1 MDDATRDEA
10 LAWSKARR
18 DLDSAQRLLS
28 GTPPFRDTSAYH
40 CQQAAKKA
48 LKAYLTACAIP
59 YPKTHD
65 LTALLALTPIAPDK
79 MPSLQEAAIVLTPY
93 ATLFRYPDAVM
104 DPSDEDAAQAVD
116 LAGEDLR
123 PWFP

>member
-10 LAWSKARR
+10 LAWLSKARR

-40 CQQAAKKA
+40 CQPADDKA

-65 LTALLALTPIAPDK
+65 LTALLALTPIVPDK

-93 ATLFRYPDAVM
+93 ATLFASPTR
-104 DPSDEDAAQAVD
+104 
-116 LAGEDLR
+116 
-123 PWFP
+123 